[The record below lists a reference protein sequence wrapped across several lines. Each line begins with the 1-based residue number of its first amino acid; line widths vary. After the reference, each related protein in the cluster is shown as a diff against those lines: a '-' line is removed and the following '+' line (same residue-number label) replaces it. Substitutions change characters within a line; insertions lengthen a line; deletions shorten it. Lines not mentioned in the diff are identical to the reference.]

1 MSKLTDTK
9 LKINYK
15 ELEDVLERQK
25 KFDEYVMNKN
35 EVEYNYYTFDQV
47 KTAFIVELG
56 EFLNELPSLFKY
68 WKSKAKDKRKEALE
82 EFADCLH
89 FAMSLFYKEPEIK
102 NHSYSPRLE
111 RVYEDAYS
119 TYSEAESISKGKKE
133 IQPLNTMGLI
143 IMDLDGNEGKILGDL
158 LVLGGLVGFNWEEI
172 YQAYV
177 NKNDKNYD
185 RQLNVE
191 GYK

>member
-35 EVEYNYYTFDQV
+35 KVEYNYDTFNKV

-89 FAMSLFYKEPEIK
+89 FAMSLFYKEPEINDK
-102 NHSYSPRLE
+102 TYTTRLE
-111 RVYEDAYS
+111 KVYENAYKIYHN
-119 TYSEAESISKGKKE
+119 TEKNNKE
-133 IQPLNTMGLI
+133 QVEPLDVMSLI
-143 IMDLDGNEGKILGDL
+143 IIDLDGEESDILGDL
-158 LVLGGLVGFNWEEI
+158 LVLGGLVGFTWKEI